1 MYASTVRS
9 VCFSAL
15 AAACLLLAG
24 CNKESDELSPD
35 RTASAEDYATV
46 EEENVTMSDLTAA
59 AEPADLTT
67 SGSPAVAPDDLR
79 LILPDCATRTYDA
92 ATHTLTLD
100 FGPTNCLDAR
110 GVARRGKIV
119 VVFQGERRQP
129 GASATISLV
138 DYYVNDRHHT
148 GTRIITT
155 LENGSYSLL
164 VQDASVTTPRGT
176 ASWNSERTYTRTAGF
191 GTRTVFDDEYKVTGK
206 AAGVNR
212 QGVAYTAQIEQ
223 PLVKVLRRGCARHF
237 VAGTITITNYK
248 NRSLLLNYDP
258 TGTQACDN
266 IASVTID
273 GKTRLI
279 NLR

>member
-1 MYASTVRS
+1 MYVSALRS

-59 AEPADLTT
+59 AEPADLTA

-79 LILPDCATRTYDA
+79 LILPDCATRTYNA
-92 ATHTLTLD
+92 VTRTLTLY

-110 GVARRGKIV
+110 GVARRGKMV

-155 LENGSYSLL
+155 LEKGSYSLL
-164 VQDASVTTPRGT
+164 VQDASVTTPNGT
-176 ASWNSERTYTRTAGF
+176 ATWNSERTYTRTAGF
-191 GTRTVFDDEYKVTGK
+191 GTRTVFDDEYKVTGN
-206 AAGVNR
+206 ASGVNR
-212 QGVAYTAQIEQ
+212 KGVAYTAQIEQ

-237 VAGTITITNYK
+237 VAGTINITNYK

>member
-1 MYASTVRS
+1 MNASIFRS

-15 AAACLLLAG
+15 AASGLLLAG

-46 EEENVTMSDLTAA
+46 EEENVTVSDLTAA

-79 LILPDCATRTYDA
+79 LILPDCATRTYEA
-92 ATHTLTLD
+92 AIRTLTLD
-100 FGPTNCLDAR
+100 FGTTNCLDAR
-110 GVARRGKIV
+110 GIARRGKIV
-119 VVFQGERRQP
+119 VVFQGERRQA
-129 GASATISLV
+129 GSSATISLV
-138 DYYVNDRHHT
+138 DYYVNDRRHT
-148 GTRIITT
+148 GTRILTT
-155 LENGSYSLL
+155 LENGSYNLK
-164 VQDASVTTPRGT
+164 VQDASVATATGT
-176 ASWNSERTYTRTAGF
+176 ATWNSERTYTRTAGF
-191 GTRTVFDDEYKVTGK
+191 GTRTVFDDEYKVTGSGS
-206 AAGVNR
+206 GVNR
-212 QGVAYTAQIEQ
+212 KGVAYTVQIEQ
-223 PLVKVLRRGCARHF
+223 PLAKVLRRGCARHF
-237 VAGTITITNYK
+237 VAGTLNITNYK